1 MTGLTL
7 IHALAG
13 ALALGLFVY
22 LGYALLR
29 PENFWTGGALC
40 KTFCSSACRPCS
52 SAPRRHW
59 CSPCGG
65 C

>member
-22 LGYALLR
+22 VGYALLR
-29 PENFWTGGALC
+29 PENF
-40 KTFCSSACRPCS
+40 
-52 SAPRRHW
+52 
-59 CSPCGG
+59 
-65 C
+65 